1 MEKLERCPICY
12 GIIKVP
18 GQKVEPG
25 CGCQCRYGGDAH
37 PEAVW
42 EKRRQVV
49 YSHMYML
56 STAQFHHV
64 MQLQKE
70 LCESYSDND
79 PEKKKCL
86 DEMMRAYEARY
97 RAAFNEADD
106 ECNKILKTIMPA
118 FRKKGNGG
126 RVI

>member
-12 GIIKVP
+12 GIIKIP

-25 CGCQCRYGGDAH
+25 HGCQCRYGGSAH
-37 PEAVW
+37 PEETR

-56 STAQFHHV
+56 SETQLNHV
-64 MQLQKE
+64 LWLQRE
-70 LCESYSDND
+70 LCESYSDSD

-86 DEMMRAYEARY
+86 DELMRAYEERS
-97 RAAFNEADD
+97 RAVFGEAND
-106 ECNKILKTIMPA
+106 ERDRMLKTIMPA
-118 FRKKGNGG
+118 FLKKVKGG
-126 RVI
+126 KAI

>member
-12 GIIKVP
+12 GIIKIP

-25 CGCQCRYGGDAH
+25 YGCQCRYGGSAH
-37 PEAVW
+37 PEETW

-56 STAQFHHV
+56 STAQFNHV
-64 MQLQKE
+64 LWLQKE
-70 LCESYSDND
+70 LCESYSDSD

-86 DEMMRAYEARY
+86 DEMMRADKE
-97 RAAFNEADD
+97 NS
-106 ECNKILKTIMPA
+106 KILKTIMPA
-118 FRKKGNGG
+118 FRKKVNGG
-126 RVI
+126 KSK